1 MIYVNYMQAIKFTK
15 INDMQHTIQSV
26 PIYMVASSVGLQ
38 MAAPFTFM
46 YFLLKYKCKL
56 II

>member
-15 INDMQHTIQSV
+15 VNDMQHTIQSV

-38 MAAPFTFM
+38 MTAPFTFM